1 MQTDHK
7 RGCMSQANTWSV
19 GCNRRGEDEQNA
31 SWEKDKLDRKP
42 HADRLTA
49 LIQNTRGPY
58 VIGLTSPWGSGKT
71 FSFVHGNAIWSS
83 RKSPVYISM
92 HGKVI

>member
-1 MQTDHK
+1 
-7 RGCMSQANTWSV
+7 MSQANTWSV

-71 FSFVHGNAIWSS
+71 FFLRAWERDLVEQKKPCVYFNAWK
-83 RKSPVYISM
+83 RMKYT
-92 HGKVI
+92 KLF